1 MTTPANA
8 AHSMRFAPDELLS
21 GMLATVE
28 GNDFPADPPTL
39 QTIFV
44 KIATEFPLF
53 APFTALDDAVGR
65 ASPDVGEAVGVGP
78 DGDDAGRRVPAPE
91 PLVFRGWRA
100 LVGHGGPS
108 PVAQSRS

>member
-1 MTTPANA
+1 
-8 AHSMRFAPDELLS
+8 MRFAPDELLS

-65 ASPDVGEAVGVGP
+65 AIGVLEGRKSLVRAGERYTLTTEGRAACVSSKRTLFSRGDREQLEGAAAVFSAV
-78 DGDDAGRRVPAPE
+78 
-91 PLVFRGWRA
+91 
-100 LVGHGGPS
+100 
-108 PVAQSRS
+108 

>member
-39 QTIFV
+39 KAMFA

-53 APFTALDDAVGR
+53 APFTALDDAVQRAIGALEG
-65 ASPDVGEAVGVGP
+65 ASP
-78 DGDDAGRRVPAPE
+78 
-91 PLVFRGWRA
+91 
-100 LVGHGGPS
+100 
-108 PVAQSRS
+108 